1 MALRAASTH
10 QEERVIRHVQWAFG
24 GIGAAVGA
32 AVLFPVHPLAAVA
45 GIFAGAIA
53 SALVAYRKA
62 VVALARKWSLEDP
75 PRTSRMAFAFY
86 LAALE
91 CNGLDDIS
99 RARLER
105 CLVEADVNA
114 GVFSTGRVA
123 IYRRRFAVQPDDPGP
138 AFLLAAAYK
147 QGWLPQDEQM
157 VPVWVRVVRE
167 DWKEHP
173 LWNRFNLSR
182 SKLLEDLVNIIVR
195 EGNITPECVDVV
207 ARAYA
212 ANPGQSGW
220 LTYLAR
226 AYPPRTDPQALKVYY
241 AFFKHSPRDTA
252 NTRFLADY
260 VAEHLQGKPWEAEV
274 LRAAVATGGEERP
287 RYIQALARCYALMHC
302 TDENALP
309 VYREAFALKP
319 DDTQILAALALT
331 LAHNKVYDE
340 QAEEVYSKTL
350 KSEKTLAPVLEEIG
364 GSIKDVQ
371 SAMAHCLAQRGA
383 QTKSAISLYA
393 RAFEHDPSDAVV
405 AYAYAG
411 ALAAA
416 EDYSQKAMK
425 VYAVAHKNYPDDI
438 EILVALAKA
447 YAQNGMTNHEAT
459 YIYQKVLHARK
470 EWPGMCESVAALY
483 AKEKRP
489 PELAL
494 QLWKRLA
501 EEQPQN
507 AQVRKWIAA
516 EYLRRHE
523 TKNALSYYQ
532 LAAEIAPDD
541 FEAQLM
547 TGKLLLEY
555 TNDLNGALQA
565 LQAAVALQPMHLEA
579 NLLLGDTLARLEVY
593 PAALTVFEHVLD
605 NIDNNNVHALRMTAQ
620 MKHLTDHDVLAAVK
634 LYERAVT
641 IDPENIEV
649 WKELA
654 EFTKDHGMVDR
665 EIRALE
671 TLTRLDPRES
681 AYHVRLGELYVIDGD
696 FRRAEEHLRQA
707 ISLGAQGTTVF
718 TLLGEVATRVRR
730 SA

>member
-10 QEERVIRHVQWAFG
+10 HEERVIRNMQMAFG
-24 GIGAAVGA
+24 GVGAAVGA
-32 AVLFPVHPLAAVA
+32 LVVLPIHPIAAAIGGVA
-45 GIFAGAIA
+45 GAFAGL
-53 SALVAYRKA
+53 LVAYRRL
-62 VVALARKWSLEDP
+62 VVALARRWSLEDP
-75 PRTSRMAFAFY
+75 PRTDRMAFAFY
-86 LAALE
+86 LAALQ
-91 CNGLDDIS
+91 CDRLDDIS
-99 RARLER
+99 RTRLER
-105 CLVEADVNA
+105 CLAEADVSA

-123 IYRRRFAVQPDDPGP
+123 IYRRRFAAQPDDPGP

-167 DWKEHP
+167 EWKEHP
-173 LWNRFNLSR
+173 LWSRFSLSR
-182 SKLLEDLVNIIVR
+182 SKLLEDLANLIVR
-195 EGNITPECVDVV
+195 DGNITPECVDVV

-212 ANPGQSGW
+212 ASPNQPGW

-226 AYPPRTDPQALKVYY
+226 AYPPRTDPAALKIYY
-241 AFFKHSPRDTA
+241 AFFKHAPRDA
-252 NTRFLADY
+252 SNTRFLANY

-274 LRAAVATGGEERP
+274 LRAAAALGEEDRA
-287 RYIQALARCYALMHC
+287 RYVVALARCYVLMRC
-302 TDENALP
+302 TDQDALP
-309 VYREAFALKP
+309 VYRDAFALNP
-319 DDTQILAALALT
+319 DDVHVLAALT
-331 LAHNKVYDE
+331 LALARHKMYDK
-340 QAEEVYSKTL
+340 QAEELYSRVL
-350 KSEKTLAPVLEEIG
+350 KNEKALAPLLEEMG
-364 GSIKDVQ
+364 GSIQDIQ

-393 RAFEHDPSDAVV
+393 KAFEHDPSDAVV
-405 AYAYAG
+405 AYAYSRS
-411 ALAAA
+411 LVSA
-416 EDYSQKAMK
+416 ENYSQKAMK
-425 VYAVAHKNYPDDI
+425 AYAVAHKNYPDDM

-447 YAQNGMTNHEAT
+447 YAQNGMTHHDAT
-459 YIYQKVLHARK
+459 HIYQKVLHARK

-483 AKEKRP
+483 ATEKRP

-507 AQVRKWIAA
+507 AQVRKWIAG
-516 EYLRRHE
+516 EYLRRRE
-523 TKNALSYYQ
+523 TKSALTYYQ
-532 LAAEIAPDD
+532 QAAEVAPDD

-565 LQAAVALQPMHLEA
+565 LQAAVALQPLHLEA

-605 NIDNNNVHALRMTAQ
+605 HIDNNSVHALRMAAR

-641 IDPENIEV
+641 IDPENIEI
-649 WKELA
+649 WKEFA

-665 EIRALE
+665 EILALE

-681 AYHVRLGELYVIDGD
+681 AHHVRLGELYVIDGD

-707 ISLGAQGTTVF
+707 ISLGAQGNAVF